1 MENIK
6 QTESSVQNEETIV
19 DPLGNIIRRV
29 KNFTDYAF
37 RKAGLNNGD
46 PYSLLTHLNWIK
58 DGHLIDEGFNAQEHL
73 LSKKKIEG
81 QLDEK
86 VDEKTRIE
94 FEKETALNVT
104 KADLENKIKETESE
118 IQQVKIDLVN
128 NKIETGYQSIR
139 FWTYTILTVLLTAY
153 LIFFYA
159 SSINSAF
166 FRNPQSLIANAG
178 NDIAMLLDSIF
189 DPKGIFTASSA
200 LIFTYL
206 GAFIF
211 FAIGMAPHSILNDHE
226 DKYRKVKAILV
237 MLGAFIADSAL
248 AYKIDKGLH
257 DLKVMAGIPDMD
269 WRFYSSI
276 NFYLVLLFGFA
287 AYLVW
292 GFTFEMMISEKTKKS
307 KEIKANILIKGLKK
321 QISEL
326 KESIVKMDEK
336 IKMLEGQIQILK
348 QQIEKLKRSLESA
361 MQNPDELSRNLTS
374 FYLGWRQFLN
384 GSSEFDEVKVEC
396 ENTYNNFISNAFL
409 TTTK

>member
-6 QTESSVQNEETIV
+6 PTENTVQAEETIV
-19 DPLGNIIRRV
+19 DPKGNIIRRV

-46 PYSLLTHLNWIK
+46 SYSLLTHLNWIK
-58 DGHLIDEGFNAQEHL
+58 DGHLIDEGFNAQDHL
-73 LSKKKIEG
+73 LRKRKIEG
-81 QLDEK
+81 QIDEK
-86 VDEKTRIE
+86 VEEKIKIE
-94 FEKETALNVT
+94 FETETAINVS
-104 KADLENKIKETESE
+104 KPDLESKIKETESE
-118 IQQVKIDLVN
+118 IQQVKIDLAN

-139 FWTYTILTVLLTAY
+139 FWVYTILTILLTAY

-159 SSINSAF
+159 SSIYSAF

-189 DPKGIFTASSA
+189 DPKGIFTASTA
-200 LIFTYL
+200 LIFSYL

-211 FAIGMAPHSILNDHE
+211 FSIGMAPHSILNDHE
-226 DKYRKVKAILV
+226 DKYRKIKATLV
-237 MLGAFIADSAL
+237 MIGAFIADSAL

-257 DLKVMAGIPDMD
+257 DLKVMAGIPDLD

-287 AYLVW
+287 AYIVW
-292 GFTFEMMISEKTKKS
+292 GFTFEMMIKEKTKKS
-307 KEIKANILIKGLKK
+307 KEIKANILIKALKK
-321 QISEL
+321 QITEL
-326 KESIVKMDEK
+326 KENIVKMDEK
-336 IKMLEGQIQILK
+336 IKLLEGQIEIFK

-384 GSSEFDEVKVEC
+384 GSSEFDEIKIEC
-396 ENTYNNFISNAFL
+396 ENTYNNFLSNAFL

>member
-6 QTESSVQNEETIV
+6 PTENTVQAEETIV
-19 DPLGNIIRRV
+19 DPQGNIIRRV
-29 KNFTDYAF
+29 RNFTDYAF

-46 PYSLLTHLNWIK
+46 SYSLLTHLNWIK
-58 DGHLIDEGFNAQEHL
+58 DGHLIDEGFNAQDHL
-73 LSKKKIEG
+73 LRKKKIEG
-81 QLDEK
+81 QIDEK
-86 VDEKTRIE
+86 VDEKTRVE
-94 FEKETALNVT
+94 FETETATNVLRP
-104 KADLENKIKETESE
+104 DLEFKIKETESE
-118 IQQVKIDLVN
+118 IQQVKIDLAN
-128 NKIETGYQSIR
+128 NKLETGYQSIR
-139 FWTYTILTVLLTAY
+139 FWAYTILTILLTAY

-159 SSINSAF
+159 SSIYSAF

-189 DPKGIFTASSA
+189 DPKGIFTPSSA

-211 FAIGMAPHSILNDHE
+211 FSIGMAPHSILNDKE
-226 DKYRKVKAILV
+226 DKYRKIKASLV
-237 MLGAFIADSAL
+237 IIGAFIADAAL

-257 DLKVMAGIPDMD
+257 DLKIMAGMPDLE
-269 WRFYSSI
+269 WNFYTSI

-292 GFTFEMMISEKTKKS
+292 GFTFEMMINEKIKKS
-307 KEIKANILIKGLKK
+307 KEIKASILIKGLKK

-326 KESIVKMDEK
+326 KENIVKLDEK
-336 IKMLEGQIQILK
+336 IKLLEGQIQILK
-348 QQIEKLKRSLESA
+348 QQIEKLKRNLESA

-384 GSSEFDEVKVEC
+384 GSSEFDEIKIEC
-396 ENTYNNFISNAFL
+396 ENTYNNFISNAFS

>member
-6 QTESSVQNEETIV
+6 QTESSVQTEETIV
-19 DPLGNIIRRV
+19 DPQGNIIRRV

-73 LSKKKIEG
+73 LRKKKIEG

-128 NKIETGYQSIR
+128 NKIETGYQPIR
-139 FWTYTILTVLLTAY
+139 FWSYTILTVLLTAY

-226 DKYRKVKAILV
+226 DKYRKIKATLV

-326 KESIVKMDEK
+326 KESIVKLEEK
-336 IKMLEGQIQILK
+336 IKLLEGQIQILK
-348 QQIEKLKRSLESA
+348 QQIDKLKRSLESA

-396 ENTYNNFISNAFL
+396 ENTYNYFISNAFL

>member
-6 QTESSVQNEETIV
+6 PTESTVQTEETIV

-46 PYSLLTHLNWIK
+46 SYSLLTHLNWIK

-73 LSKKKIEG
+73 LRKKKIEG

-86 VDEKTRIE
+86 VDEKTKME
-94 FEKETALNVT
+94 FENETALKVS
-104 KADLENKIKETESE
+104 KPDLEDKIKETESE
-118 IQQVKIDLVN
+118 IQQVKIDLAN

-159 SSINSAF
+159 SSIYSAF

-211 FAIGMAPHSILNDHE
+211 FAIGMAPHSILNNHE
-226 DKYRKVKAILV
+226 DKYRKVKATLV

-336 IKMLEGQIQILK
+336 IKLLEGQIQILK

-384 GSSEFDEVKVEC
+384 GSSEFDAIKIEC

>member
-6 QTESSVQNEETIV
+6 QTESSVQTEETIV
-19 DPLGNIIRRV
+19 DPQGNIIRRV

-73 LSKKKIEG
+73 LRKKKIEG

-128 NKIETGYQSIR
+128 NKIETGYQPIR
-139 FWTYTILTVLLTAY
+139 FWSYTILTVLLTAY

-226 DKYRKVKAILV
+226 DKYRKIKATLV

-307 KEIKANILIKGLKK
+307 IEIKANILIKGLKK

-326 KESIVKMDEK
+326 KESIVKLEEK
-336 IKMLEGQIQILK
+336 IKLLEGQIQILK
-348 QQIEKLKRSLESA
+348 QQIDKLKRSLESA

-396 ENTYNNFISNAFL
+396 ENTYNYFISNAFL

>member
-1 MENIK
+1 MENFK
-6 QTESSVQNEETIV
+6 QTENTVQAEETIV
-19 DPLGNIIRRV
+19 DPQGNIIRRV

-46 PYSLLTHLNWIK
+46 SYSLLTHLNWIK
-58 DGHLIDEGFNAQEHL
+58 DGHLIDEGFNAQDHL
-73 LSKKKIEG
+73 LRKRKIEG
-81 QLDEK
+81 QIDEK
-86 VDEKTRIE
+86 VDEKTKIE
-94 FEKETALNVT
+94 YETESAINVS
-104 KADLENKIKETESE
+104 KPDLESKIKETESE
-118 IQQVKIDLVN
+118 IQQLKIDLAH
-128 NKIETGYQSIR
+128 NKLETGYQSIR
-139 FWTYTILTVLLTAY
+139 FWAYTILTVLLTAY

-159 SSINSAF
+159 SSIYSAF

-211 FAIGMAPHSILNDHE
+211 FSIGMAPHSILNDHE
-226 DKYRKVKAILV
+226 DKYRKIKATIV
-237 MLGAFIADSAL
+237 MIGAFIADSAL

-257 DLKVMAGIPDMD
+257 DLKVMAGIPDLD
-269 WRFYSSI
+269 WKFYSSI

-292 GFTFEMMISEKTKKS
+292 GFTFEMMIKEKTKKS
-307 KEIKANILIKGLKK
+307 KEIKKGLKK
-321 QISEL
+321 QIAEL
-326 KESIVKMDEK
+326 KENIVKLDEK
-336 IKMLEGQIQILK
+336 IKLLEGQIQILK
-348 QQIEKLKRSLESA
+348 QQIEKLKRNLESA

-384 GSSEFDEVKVEC
+384 GSSEFDEIKNEC
-396 ENTYNNFISNAFL
+396 ENIYNNFISNAFL